1 MILPTAAQQ
10 AAAVE
15 AARQAIANY
24 SEWDSSMVPDSA
36 LASVVN
42 AALTAALNV
51 QPPKGTKP

>member
-1 MILPTAAQQ
+1 MTLPTAAQQ
-10 AAAVE
+10 AAALQ
-15 AARQAIANY
+15 AARQAIQNY

-51 QPPKGTKP
+51 KPQGKKS